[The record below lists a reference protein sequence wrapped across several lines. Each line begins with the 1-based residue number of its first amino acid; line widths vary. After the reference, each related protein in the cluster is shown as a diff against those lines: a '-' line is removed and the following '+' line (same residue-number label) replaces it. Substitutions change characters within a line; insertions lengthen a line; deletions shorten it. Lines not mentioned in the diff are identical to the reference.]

1 MIRVVGT
8 AEVTFP
14 LTKIKTIRHKV
25 KKVLKKYFEVKKI
38 AKKIWLKNEENL
50 LFTTLYFF
58 DKLDFD
64 TFDASDF
71 LVQGVLVL

>member
-1 MIRVVGT
+1 MLVKN
-8 AEVTFP
+8 E
-14 LTKIKTIRHKV
+14 KMKV

-38 AKKIWLKNEENL
+38 AKKIWLKNDENL

>member
-1 MIRVVGT
+1 MLVKN
-8 AEVTFP
+8 E
-14 LTKIKTIRHKV
+14 KMKV

>member
-1 MIRVVGT
+1 MVLIFLWILVKNEKV
-8 AEVTFP
+8 E
-14 LTKIKTIRHKV
+14 V

-38 AKKIWLKNEENL
+38 AKKIWLKNDENL